1 MTLQKRDYRD
11 YPEGLEVFTRVL
23 KRERARLDM
32 KQNDQKDT
40 MLLALKMEEEDQKEM
55 WAASR
60 RWKRQKT
67 DSSPEPL

>member
-1 MTLQKRDYRD
+1 MTLQKGDYPD

-40 MLLALKMEEEDQKEM
+40 MLLALKMEEVDQKEM
-55 WAASR
+55 WAAFR